1 MSKLREDLIRAKNAA
16 DEERFQREKV
26 ERKLKDLELKL
37 NSICTQETVDVRNI
51 YTYFF
56 FVVFMKL
63 SEKGR
68 SSDVVILS
76 LISCG
81 AKMYKWL

>member
-37 NSICTQETVDVRNI
+37 NSICTQETVDVRNVYI
-51 YTYFF
+51 YIY
-56 FVVFMKL
+56 
-63 SEKGR
+63 
-68 SSDVVILS
+68 IL
-76 LISCG
+76 LF
-81 AKMYKWL
+81 L

>member
-51 YTYFF
+51 YILFF
-56 FVVFMKL
+56 LF
-63 SEKGR
+63 S
-68 SSDVVILS
+68 
-76 LISCG
+76 
-81 AKMYKWL
+81 

>member
-51 YTYFF
+51 YLFFYF
-56 FVVFMKL
+56 
-63 SEKGR
+63 
-68 SSDVVILS
+68 
-76 LISCG
+76 SCFYETVR
-81 AKMYKWL
+81 KT